1 MISGLAKIVD
11 LLARAWDVLKPY
23 AAVYAWERGARLRFG
38 RYHSTLSPGYYFK
51 WPVAERVK
59 NVSTAMTTMR
69 GPTQSIG
76 GNTFKWSCKYR
87 VSNPEAF
94 TVDVFEEDNF
104 LRDVLTGHVAD
115 YMRDNLKDTTE
126 SAWHNMIA
134 RLKREAAEGGFDILK
149 LRLVDDTTGFSFR
162 MFGDDGEME

>member
-23 AAVYAWERGARLRFG
+23 AAVYAWERGACIRFG

-51 WPVAERVK
+51 WPIAERVR

-76 GNTFKWSCKYR
+76 GRTFKWTCKYR
-87 VSNPEAF
+87 VTDPEAF
-94 TVDVFEEDNF
+94 TVNIFDEVNF

-115 YMRDNLKDTTE
+115 YVRDATADW
-126 SAWHNMIA
+126 ANMLA
-134 RLKREAAEGGFDILK
+134 RLKREAAEGGFTILK